1 MGVSTFFFHTS
12 QSAPRGFRE
21 NREGAVGAMGD
32 GEASPPPPA
41 RMKPWRALD
50 FMLAS
55 ERALANPYVRAFV
68 DEKPL
73 LERFLHDP
81 AMAHWSKKKN
91 LRKEVTEAM
100 GALTQIRRCV
110 DAKER
115 DGDGPPRD
123 ARGEPRRTDS
133 GSGLV
138 FVDLCAGR
146 GMLSI
151 VLAHFFPQARVLM
164 VDSDPKIK
172 LPHLACLPT
181 VEHHLLNIQSAEAL
195 DLVRGAARDATRACI
210 VVGVHL
216 CGDLSRRAVQL
227 FLETEARALVLC
239 PCCLPRRRRH
249 DVFGFH
255 IVDQARS
262 LKREPHSVWCMALH
276 GLLPWRDRDAFAADA
291 RVDDDVEGPFK
302 TFLVARRK
310 NTSGDGGETMCPRVE
325 ENHGDH
331 GDHGVDHEKNR
342 GVSVAS
348 RGSLRAP
355 PGEGKEMGSFR
366 GVIAGRRGRWRV
378 VGDR

>member
-1 MGVSTFFFHTS
+1 
-12 QSAPRGFRE
+12 
-21 NREGAVGAMGD
+21 MGD

-123 ARGEPRRTDS
+123 AHGEPRRTDS

-195 DLVRGAARDATRACI
+195 NLVRGAA
-210 VVGVHL
+210 
-216 CGDLSRRAVQL
+216 
-227 FLETEARALVLC
+227 
-239 PCCLPRRRRH
+239 
-249 DVFGFH
+249 
-255 IVDQARS
+255 
-262 LKREPHSVWCMALH
+262 
-276 GLLPWRDRDAFAADA
+276 
-291 RVDDDVEGPFK
+291 
-302 TFLVARRK
+302 
-310 NTSGDGGETMCPRVE
+310 
-325 ENHGDH
+325 
-331 GDHGVDHEKNR
+331 
-342 GVSVAS
+342 
-348 RGSLRAP
+348 
-355 PGEGKEMGSFR
+355 
-366 GVIAGRRGRWRV
+366 
-378 VGDR
+378 

>member
-1 MGVSTFFFHTS
+1 
-12 QSAPRGFRE
+12 
-21 NREGAVGAMGD
+21 MGD
-32 GEASPPPPA
+32 GEASPPSPA
-41 RMKPWRALD
+41 RVKPWRALD

-55 ERALANPYVRAFV
+55 ESALANPYVRAFV

-100 GALTQIRRCV
+100 GALIQIRRCV

-115 DGDGPPRD
+115 DGYGPPRD
-123 ARGEPRRTDS
+123 ARGEPQRTDS

-195 DLVRGAARDATRACI
+195 DLVRGVARDATRACI

-216 CGDLSRRAVQL
+216 CGDLSRRAAAGNTGTAPGPCGTTLAVTSSASTWPWSDSCSL
-227 FLETEARALVLC
+227 DASERASRADNKLRSMNSEVKLNQITCNNEISSLC
-239 PCCLPRRRRH
+239 GYEVCCICCLLQ
-249 DVFGFH
+249 D
-255 IVDQARS
+255 
-262 LKREPHSVWCMALH
+262 
-276 GLLPWRDRDAFAADA
+276 
-291 RVDDDVEGPFK
+291 
-302 TFLVARRK
+302 
-310 NTSGDGGETMCPRVE
+310 
-325 ENHGDH
+325 
-331 GDHGVDHEKNR
+331 
-342 GVSVAS
+342 
-348 RGSLRAP
+348 
-355 PGEGKEMGSFR
+355 
-366 GVIAGRRGRWRV
+366 
-378 VGDR
+378 